1 MGSISFKSLS
11 GLMDQAIL
19 ARMKRVSV
27 TDLKNK
33 LSHYLRLVKR
43 GETLEVIERSSPT
56 PGSEGAPGK
65 PRPPGKGGGPP
76 GGDRPPVPIARIEGV
91 SGKAPSKDDLLERLI
106 RDGIVNRGK
115 RIDPKIILDFKP
127 VPCKEDPVKV
137 LIEMRGDR

>member
-43 GETLEVIERSSPT
+43 GETLEVIERS
-56 PGSEGAPGK
+56 
-65 PRPPGKGGGPP
+65 
-76 GGDRPPVPIARIEGV
+76 VPIARIEGV